1 MLAVTGDHSRRES
14 AIGGYEAESRA
25 AAALD
30 RGRAGIAALVGMAG
44 PDVAFVPS
52 ASAALAMLLDVW
64 PLEAGDEVACLPGE
78 YGPSLTAFTQRRL
91 RIRELPVDQL
101 GRVDLDALGAHLASH
116 PPALVHLTQ
125 VPSHR
130 GIAQPAA
137 DVCGMCRSRGI
148 PLVVDAA
155 QALGQVDAASGADAV
170 YGTSRKWLSG
180 PRGVGFVAVR
190 PQTASKLRIPI
201 DEGVDV
207 RSEPGPVQWL
217 ERSEGHVAGR
227 LGLSSAVDEV
237 LAAGAAHVHERLA
250 ALGRLTRTALDG
262 SAGASRMFQMRA
274 PLMADSNYDEPTA
287 TTTLVAPT
295 GVDVIG
301 TRTRLRVA
309 HGILTSG
316 IDRARAPR
324 EMTGPVLRV
333 SPHLGTTVADVQAL
347 ATALQR

>member
-1 MLAVTGDHSRRES
+1 VLAVTYDHSRRE
-14 AIGGYEAESRA
+14 ATIGGYEAESGA
-25 AAALD
+25 APQLD

-44 PDVAFVPS
+44 RDVAFVPS

-78 YGPSLTAFTQRRL
+78 YGPSLTAFSQRRL

-137 DVCGMCRSRGI
+137 EVCGVCRSRGI

-155 QALGQVDAASGADAV
+155 QALGQVDAASGADVV

-190 PQTASKLRIPI
+190 PPTASKLRIPV

-207 RSEPGPVQWL
+207 RSEPSPVQWL

-237 LAAGAAHVHERLA
+237 LAAGAAQVHERLA

-262 SAGASRMFQMRA
+262 IGGWRVVE
-274 PLMADSNYDEPTA
+274 PYDEPTA

-324 EMTGPVLRV
+324 EMTEPVLRV

-347 ATALQR
+347 ATALQG